1 MQEAHR
7 RFQASRKDENQR
19 ISRAK
24 RQKCGGEKGDPRGR
38 EGERNETE
46 IGKRA
51 GRDDDGGSLT
61 EGEKTFINL
70 LRDSIYFSLF
80 LLGYYKV

>member
-24 RQKCGGEKGDPRGR
+24 RQKYGGGPGLKGG
-38 EGERNETE
+38 RNETE
-46 IGKRA
+46 IGNEQTR
-51 GRDDDGGSLT
+51 
-61 EGEKTFINL
+61 
-70 LRDSIYFSLF
+70 
-80 LLGYYKV
+80 

>member
-24 RQKCGGEKGDPRGR
+24 RQKCGDGKASKGIGR
-38 EGERNETE
+38 EERKRERRTEERGYE
-46 IGKRA
+46 IGNERA
-51 GRDDDGGSLT
+51 GWGNGAVGGGK
-61 EGEKTFINL
+61 E
-70 LRDSIYFSLF
+70 DVY
-80 LLGYYKV
+80 

>member
-24 RQKCGGEKGDPRGR
+24 RQKCGEGRGLKGGR
-38 EGERNETE
+38 EGEEREN
-46 IGKRA
+46 
-51 GRDDDGGSLT
+51 
-61 EGEKTFINL
+61 
-70 LRDSIYFSLF
+70 
-80 LLGYYKV
+80 